1 MKTADEIDVLEC
13 KLAGLETEL
22 RRARETMRDGYFRSA
37 LTGLLAHGYGPR
49 DRVVQKAWYI
59 ADESLKQRRTEMSTF
74 SSDIGPEEED
84 GAGWGGLVPTAEERR
99 AEKREAQDKID
110 RETGAAWR
118 INSSLEVWFPF
129 TAEELVKLRQDK
141 DRLEWI
147 LPIVTGVDSD
157 NADWKTMAIAE
168 ALMAGLDGRDAID
181 RAMKSA

>member
-1 MKTADEIDVLEC
+1 
-13 KLAGLETEL
+13 
-22 RRARETMRDGYFRSA
+22 
-37 LTGLLAHGYGPR
+37 
-49 DRVVQKAWYI
+49 
-59 ADESLKQRRTEMSTF
+59 MSTF

-141 DRLEWI
+141 DRLDWI

-157 NADWKTMAIAE
+157 NADWKAMAIAE
-168 ALMAGLDGRDAID
+168 ALMAGLDGLDAID